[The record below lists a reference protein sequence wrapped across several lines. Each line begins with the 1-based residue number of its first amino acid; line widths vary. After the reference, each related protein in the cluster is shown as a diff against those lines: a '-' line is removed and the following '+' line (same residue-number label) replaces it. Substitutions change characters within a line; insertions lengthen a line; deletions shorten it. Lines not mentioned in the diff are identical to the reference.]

1 MFSSLRRLDVWIYL
15 LLVMV
20 PCGYSLA
27 QAPLLMT
34 MTRPWV
40 QLKTTDANGTVN
52 YRIGGVFAEPA
63 KPNRRL
69 SFTFVCHPG
78 GKLTFFVV
86 HMHEVRQTGTL
97 AKIKLQIDGQAP
109 REFEAA
115 REGGQGLA
123 SYSVANS
130 TEVAALMQGMA
141 GGEKLRVQIDEYEY
155 DLPLT
160 GFKGELSDLQK
171 VCGP

>member
-1 MFSSLRRLDVWIYL
+1 MFSFLRRLDVWVYL
-15 LLVMV
+15 LVLTV
-20 PCGYSLA
+20 PRYSLA
-27 QAPLLMT
+27 QAPLQMT

-40 QLKTTDANGTVN
+40 QVKTTDANGTVS

-63 KPNRRL
+63 KPDRRL
-69 SFTFVCHPG
+69 SFTFVCQPG

-86 HMHEVRQTGTL
+86 HMHQMPQTGTP
-97 AKIKLQIDGQAP
+97 AKIKLQIDAQAP

-115 REGGQGLA
+115 RDGGQGLA

-130 TEVAALMQGMA
+130 TEVAPLMQGMA
-141 GGEKLRVQIDEYEY
+141 GGEKLRVQLDEYQY
-155 DLPLT
+155 HLPLT

-171 VCGP
+171 VCEH